1 MKHQIYIMK
10 NILTI
15 VAFFFFYSI
24 SIAQVVISE
33 IMYNDPSS
41 IDSLEYVE
49 LSNAGNTTVNLLG
62 YTFANGVEYTFP
74 SVDLLPNT
82 QILVA
87 KDSVAMMKYFGLAS
101 RQWTAGALNNS
112 GELLKILSGTGVLV
126 DSVLFSDSNGWPVE
140 ADGEGY
146 SLVLCDLKS
155 DNNLGSN
162 WGISLNKTNAKI
174 NNTFIYGTP
183 LAAGGCVAQPLVR
196 FETSNVALNEGN
208 AGANLFVI
216 KKGLGAGT
224 QSAIITIDLAKSTA
238 VSGQDFDF
246 TSPMTIN
253 FSNTKVNDTVK
264 VFVPFIDDA
273 IKEDQEHVVFQLSS
287 ASLAVLPTAQDFDL
301 TINDNDA
308 ATNSNLILT
317 GVFDAQANG
326 VAGAKGVEVYAND
339 DIPDLSIY
347 GLGSA
352 NNGGGSD
359 GIEFTFPNVSVAKGT
374 YLHVAADSTLFNQ
387 YFGYNADYIGSAMNI
402 NGDDAIELFE
412 NTSVIDLFGDI
423 NVDGTGTAWEY
434 LDGWA
439 YRKNGTGPDG
449 NLFVIENWIFGGV
462 NSLNGGATNGSVT
475 NPFPINTYMPTKDTK
490 TICKDDNVTTEFETS
505 IGIDVLKND
514 ILPNGVKTFT
524 LGNPTHGSAVMMGGL
539 VIYTPVDGY
548 CGNDAFGYIVEDS
561 LAQKDSAMVSIVV
574 KCAAIYPQHDIAT
587 VTSVN
592 ALGEPDSLNTTCELH
607 GVIYGNDFQG
617 GNSIQ
622 IYLIDN
628 TGGISAFS
636 NNNFGYTVKEGDAVV
651 VRGLIT
657 QFSGLTQISIDTLWL
672 VSSNNTLK
680 APKIVTILSEETES
694 EFIKLNKLTFKNKLQ
709 WTTGVGTGFNIDLVD
724 GGGNEISM
732 RIDNDI
738 DLFNQAVP
746 DFDWFNLTGIG
757 SQFDN
762 TSPYTS
768 GYQILPRY
776 ASDIE
781 GLVATKNIDNQY
793 NIIVSPNPSFGL
805 VTVKSDVLMKGLI
818 VRNSVGQI
826 IQKMTTNSNLYKL
839 DLSKEAHG
847 MYFISIVN
855 GENTITKKLI
865 IQ

>member
-1 MKHQIYIMK
+1 MK

-24 SIAQVVISE
+24 SIGQVVISE

-41 IDSLEYVE
+41 IDSLEYIE
-49 LSNAGNTTVNLLG
+49 LSNAGNSTVNLLG

-74 SVDLLPNT
+74 SIDLLPNT
-82 QILVA
+82 QLLVA
-87 KDSVAMMKYFGLAS
+87 KDSLAIMKYFGLPS
-101 RQWTAGALNNS
+101 RQWTSGALNNS
-112 GELLKILSGTGVLV
+112 GELLKILSGTGILV
-126 DSVLFSDSNGWPVE
+126 DSVLFSDSKGWPVE

-155 DNNLGSN
+155 DNNLAAN
-162 WGISLNKTNAKI
+162 WGISFNKTNAII
-174 NNTFIYGTP
+174 NNAHIYATP
-183 LAAGGCVAQPLVR
+183 LAAGGCVTQPIVR
-196 FETSNVALNEGN
+196 FETTGVALNEGN
-208 AGANLFVI
+208 SGVNLLII
-216 KKGLGAGT
+216 KKGLSLGAE
-224 QSAIITIDLAKSTA
+224 SAILTIDLANSTA
-238 VSGQDFDF
+238 LNGQDFTF

-273 IKEDQEHVVFQLSS
+273 IKENQEFVVFQLSS
-287 ASLAVLPTAQDFDL
+287 VSLAVLPTAQDFKL
-301 TINDNDA
+301 TINDNDG
-308 ATNSNLILT
+308 ATNNNLILT

-326 VAGAKGVEVYAND
+326 LASAKGVEVYAKD

-352 NNGGGSD
+352 NNGGGSN
-359 GIEFTFPNVSVAKGT
+359 GIEFTFPKVTVAKGT
-374 YLHVAADSTLFNQ
+374 YLHVAADSAMFNQ
-387 YFGYNADYIGSAMNI
+387 YFGFNADYFGSAMNI

-412 NTSVIDLFGDI
+412 NSSVIDVFGDI

-434 LDGWA
+434 QDGWA

-449 NLFVIENWIFGGV
+449 NVFVIDNWLFGGV
-462 NSLNGGATNGSVT
+462 SSLNAGATNGSAK
-475 NPFPINTYMPTKDTK
+475 NPFPINTYLPIKDTK
-490 TICKDDNVTTEFETS
+490 TICKDDNAITEFETS
-505 IGIDVLKND
+505 VGIDVFKND
-514 ILPNGVKTFT
+514 LLPNGVKTLT
-524 LGNPTHGSAVMMGGL
+524 LGNASHGSAVLLGGM
-539 VIYTPVDGY
+539 VVYTPADGY
-548 CGNDAFGYIVEDS
+548 CGNDAFRYIVEDS
-561 LAQKDSAMVSIVV
+561 LSQKDSAMVSIVV

-622 IYLIDN
+622 FYLIDN

-709 WTTGVGTGFNIDLVD
+709 WTTGVGTGFNVDLLD
-724 GGGNEISM
+724 GAGNAISM

-738 DLFNQAVP
+738 DLFNKPVP
-746 DFDWFNLTGIG
+746 NFTWFNLTGIG

-776 ASDIE
+776 ATDIE
-781 GLVATKNIDNQY
+781 GLVATKEIDKQF

-805 VTVKSDVLMKGLI
+805 VIVKCDVMMNGLV
-818 VRNSVGQI
+818 VRNSLGQT
-826 IQKMTTNSNLYKL
+826 IQKINTNDYFYKL
-839 DLSKEAHG
+839 DLSNETRG
-847 MYFISIVN
+847 IYFISIIN
-855 GENTITKKLI
+855 GENTITKKILI
-865 IQ
+865 Q

>member
-1 MKHQIYIMK
+1 MK

>member
-1 MKHQIYIMK
+1 MK

-24 SIAQVVISE
+24 TYAQVVISE

-41 IDSLEYVE
+41 VDSLEYIE

-62 YTFANGVEYTFP
+62 YTFTNGVEYTFP
-74 SVDLLPNT
+74 SIDVLPNT
-82 QILVA
+82 QLLVA
-87 KDSVAMMKYFGLAS
+87 KDSVAIMKYFGLPS
-101 RQWTAGALNNS
+101 RQWTTGALNNS

-126 DSVLFSDSNGWPVE
+126 DSVSFSDSNGWPVE

-174 NNTFIYGTP
+174 NNVFIYGTP
-183 LAAGGCVAQPLVR
+183 LSAGGCVTQPIVR
-196 FETSNVALNEGN
+196 FETSSIALNEGN

-216 KKGLGAGT
+216 KKGLGVGT
-224 QSAIITIDLAKSTA
+224 QSASMTIDLAKSTA
-238 VSGQDFDF
+238 VSGQDFNF

-253 FSNTKVNDTVK
+253 FSNSKVNDTVK

-273 IKEDQEHVVFQLSS
+273 IIEDQENVVFQLNS
-287 ASLAVLPTAQDFDL
+287 ANLALLPTAHDFTL
-301 TINDNDA
+301 TIIDNDA
-308 ATNSNLILT
+308 ATNNNLILT

-326 VAGAKGVEVYAND
+326 LASAKGVEVYAKD

-359 GIEFTFPNVSVAKGT
+359 GKEFTFPNVAVSKGT
-374 YLHVAADSTLFNQ
+374 YMHIAADSALFNQ
-387 YFGYNADYIGSAMNI
+387 YFGYNADYINTAMNI
-402 NGDDAIELFE
+402 NGNDAIELFE
-412 NTSVIDLFGDI
+412 NLTVIDVFGDI
-423 NVDGTGTAWEY
+423 NVDGTGTPWEY

-449 NLFVIENWIFGGV
+449 NLFVIDNWIFGGV
-462 NSLNGGATNGSVT
+462 KSLNAGATNSSAS
-475 NPFPINTYMPTKDTK
+475 NPFPINTYLPTKDTK
-490 TICKDDNVTTEFETS
+490 TICKDDNAITEFETS
-505 IGIDVLKND
+505 VGIDVLKND
-514 ILPNGVKTFT
+514 ILPNGVKTLT
-524 LGNPTHGSAVMMGGL
+524 LGNPAHGSAILLGGM
-539 VIYTPVDGY
+539 VVYTPADGY
-548 CGNDAFGYIVEDS
+548 CGNDAFRYIVEDS

-574 KCAAIYPQHDIAT
+574 KCAVIYPQHDIAT

-622 IYLIDN
+622 FYLIDN

-651 VRGLIT
+651 LRGLIT
-657 QFSGLTQISIDTLWL
+657 QFSGLTQLSIDTLWL

-680 APKIVTILSEETES
+680 APKVVTTLSEETES

-709 WTTGVGTGFNIDLVD
+709 WTTGVGTGFNVDLVD
-724 GGGNEISM
+724 GAGNAISM

-746 DFDWFNLTGIG
+746 DFTWFNLTGIG

-762 TSPYTS
+762 TLPYTS

-781 GLVATKNIDNQY
+781 GLVATKEPDNQY
-793 NIIVSPNPSFGL
+793 NIVVSPNPSFGL
-805 VTVKSDVLMKGLI
+805 VTVKSDVVMNGLV

-826 IQKMTTNSNLYKL
+826 IQKMTTNGNLYKL
-839 DLSKEAHG
+839 DLSKEVHG